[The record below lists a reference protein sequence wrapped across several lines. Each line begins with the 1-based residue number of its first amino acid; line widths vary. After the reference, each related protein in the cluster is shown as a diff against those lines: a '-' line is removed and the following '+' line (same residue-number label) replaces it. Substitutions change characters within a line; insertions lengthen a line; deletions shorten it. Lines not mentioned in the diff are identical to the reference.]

1 MYDISFVNLGIV
13 IKSIKNS
20 INIFGFEIAYYGM
33 IIAIGMLLGLQVVKL
48 DAQRKNENVD
58 IYFDF
63 SIFAIIFSIIGAR
76 LYYVIFSF
84 DSYKDDLIRIF
95 YIREG
100 GLAIYGAVI
109 AAVLTLFVY
118 AKLKKQSFFAMAD
131 TGVLGLILAQSLG
144 RWGNFFNIE
153 AFGTYTNNIF
163 AMQIKRDL
171 VANSLLDKNIL
182 DNIIIE
188 NGIEYVRVHPT
199 FLYESMWNLF
209 VFVFLLFYRKH
220 QKFKGEIFFLYLL
233 MYGFGRFFIEGLRT
247 DSLMLYGNNFAV
259 SQVLALFCVIFSG
272 AIIFLKRRK
281 SL

>member
-20 INIFGFEIAYYGM
+20 INIFGFEIAYYGI
-33 IIAIGMLLGLQVVKL
+33 IIALGMLLGLQVVKL

-171 VANSLLDKNIL
+171 VASSLLDKNIL

-233 MYGFGRFFIEGLRT
+233 MYGLGRFFIEGLRT
-247 DSLMLYGNNFAV
+247 DSLMLFGSNFAV